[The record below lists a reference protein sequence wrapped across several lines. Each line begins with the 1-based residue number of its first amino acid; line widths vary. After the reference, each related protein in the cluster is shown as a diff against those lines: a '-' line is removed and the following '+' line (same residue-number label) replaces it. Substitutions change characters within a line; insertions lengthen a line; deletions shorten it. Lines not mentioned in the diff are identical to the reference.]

1 MSGDGGFESVWSDLQ
16 GMSFSQGYVEAAG
29 INTRYLHS
37 GSPDKPGLIFL
48 HGTGGHAE
56 AYTRN
61 LGPHGEHFNTYFGLL
76 EALQSLFGRP
86 VDLVMTRAIKNPY
99 FLKSVNQT
107 RTVLYAA

>member
-1 MSGDGGFESVWSDLQ
+1 MHRLIEDKRIELNQLCQRFKVHRLELFGSAVDGSFDPATSDLD
-16 GMSFSQGYVEAAG
+16 F
-29 INTRYLHS
+29 
-37 GSPDKPGLIFL
+37 LIEFL
-48 HGTGGHAE
+48 E
-56 AYTRN
+56 
-61 LGPHGEHFNTYFGLL
+61 LQSGEHFNAYFGLL